1 MPRAAEPPRLY
12 LRKDK
17 SGGRVWIIRDR
28 NRDRRTGC
36 AEGDREG
43 AEKRLAEYLSEKH
56 AARPGR
62 GGRSDTVSLAEVMR
76 VYALEHAPTTARP
89 ELIGEHIAGLAD
101 FWGGRKVS
109 EIKGASCRKFAETR
123 KPSMARRQ
131 LETLRAAVN
140 YYHREYGL
148 DPLPAV
154 SMPGKSS
161 SRTRWL
167 TRSEAAALLR
177 MSRGMPHLQ
186 RFILVALYTGTRS
199 GAVLGLSW
207 LPSTST
213 GFVDLDRCVLYRAGS
228 GQRKTNKRQPP
239 VAIPDRLL
247 AHLARWKRM
256 DGSIRHVIH
265 WNGASVQ
272 SVRKAFNTARLA
284 AGLSEDVVRHTLRH
298 TAATWLMQAGV
309 EIWQAAGFLG
319 MTAEMLERVYGH
331 HSPVYQKQAADAV
344 TKRRA

>member
-1 MPRAAEPPRLY
+1 MPRPAEPPRLY
-12 LRKDK
+12 LRRDTK
-17 SGGRVWIIRDR
+17 GGKVWIIRDR

-36 AEGDREG
+36 AEGDRDG
-43 AEKRLAEYLSEKH
+43 AEKRLSEYLQEKH

-62 GGRSDTVSLAEVMR
+62 GGRSDAVSLAEVMR

-123 KPSMARRQ
+123 KASMARRQ

-140 YYHREYGL
+140 FYHKEYGL
-148 DPLPAV
+148 DPLPAF
-154 SMPGKSS
+154 SLPGKSN
-161 SRTRWL
+161 SRSRWL
-167 TRSEAAALLR
+167 DRSEAARLLR
-177 MSRGMPHLQ
+177 SARGMPHLQ
-186 RFILVALYTGTRS
+186 RFILIALYTGTRS
-199 GAVLGLSW
+199 GAVLKLSW
-207 LPSTST
+207 LTATSS
-213 GFVDLDRCVLYRAGS
+213 GWVDLERGVLYRSGA
-228 GQRKTNKRQPP
+228 GQRQTNKRQPP

-247 AHLARWKRM
+247 AHLKRWKRM
-256 DGSIRHVIH
+256 DGNIRHVIH

-284 AGLSEDVVRHTLRH
+284 AGLSDDVVRHTLRH

-319 MTAEMLERVYGH
+319 MSPQMVERVYGH
-331 HSPVYQKQAADAV
+331 HSASYQKQAADAV
-344 TKRRA
+344 SKRRA

>member
-1 MPRAAEPPRLY
+1 
-12 LRKDK
+12 
-17 SGGRVWIIRDR
+17 
-28 NRDRRTGC
+28 
-36 AEGDREG
+36 
-43 AEKRLAEYLSEKH
+43 
-56 AARPGR
+56 
-62 GGRSDTVSLAEVMR
+62 MR

-140 YYHREYGL
+140 YFHREYGL
-148 DPLPAV
+148 DPLPAF
-154 SMPGKSS
+154 SMPTKSH

-167 TRSEAAALLR
+167 ARDEAAKLLR
-177 MSRGMPHLQ
+177 NARGMPHLQ
-186 RFILVALYTGTRS
+186 RFIVTALYTGTRS
-199 GAVLGLSW
+199 GAVLKLSW
-207 LPSTST
+207 LASTTT
-213 GFVDLDRCVLYRAGS
+213 GFVDLERGVLYRSGS
-228 GQRKTNKRQPP
+228 AQRKTNKRQPP

-247 AHLARWKRM
+247 AHLKRWKRM
-256 DGSIRHVIH
+256 DGNIRHVIH

>member
-1 MPRAAEPPRLY
+1 MPRPAEPPRLY

-17 SGGRVWIIRDR
+17 IGGRVWIIRDR

-36 AEGDREG
+36 AERDREG

-62 GGRSDTVSLAEVMR
+62 GGRSDAVSLAEVMR

-89 ELIGEHIAGLAD
+89 ELIGEHIAGLAEY
-101 FWGGRKVS
+101 WGPKKVS

-123 KPSMARRQ
+123 KASMARRQ

-140 YYHREYGL
+140 YFHKEYGL
-148 DPLPAV
+148 DPLPAF
-154 SMPGKSS
+154 SMPTKSQ
-161 SRTRWL
+161 SRSRWL
-167 TRSEAAALLR
+167 SRSEAAALLWNA
-177 MSRGMPHLQ
+177 RGMPHLQ
-186 RFILVALYTGTRS
+186 RFILIGLYTGTRS
-199 GAVLGLSW
+199 GAIRGLSW
-207 LPSTST
+207 IASTST
-213 GFVDLDRCVLYRAGS
+213 GFIDLERAVLYRSGS
-228 GQRKTNKRQPP
+228 GQRRTNKRQPP

-247 AHLARWKRM
+247 AHLKRWKRM

-284 AGLSEDVVRHTLRH
+284 AGLSDDVVRHTLRH

-319 MTAEMLERVYGH
+319 MTVEMLERVYGH
-331 HSPVYQKQAADAV
+331 HHPAYQKQAADAV